1 MTSQHC
7 WKVKSESSPSK
18 HAANRLLVSAENLV
32 DWQYLAFAN
41 GYFAIAASWSQSAGS
56 RSKSWGLHSWM
67 RNAESTDQTASQT
80 SQRFDY
86 GTNRSCED
94 HFERSQRIDRPAMRI
109 LVSSLVLCKVSLII
123 SLQDMWHL
131 FEKELATSAL
141 QIQIHTE
148 WADQYTHV
156 TTCCVTHAEKP
167 EQRPSSYG

>member
-1 MTSQHC
+1 
-7 WKVKSESSPSK
+7 
-18 HAANRLLVSAENLV
+18 
-32 DWQYLAFAN
+32 
-41 GYFAIAASWSQSAGS
+41 
-56 RSKSWGLHSWM
+56 
-67 RNAESTDQTASQT
+67 
-80 SQRFDY
+80 
-86 GTNRSCED
+86 
-94 HFERSQRIDRPAMRI
+94 MRI